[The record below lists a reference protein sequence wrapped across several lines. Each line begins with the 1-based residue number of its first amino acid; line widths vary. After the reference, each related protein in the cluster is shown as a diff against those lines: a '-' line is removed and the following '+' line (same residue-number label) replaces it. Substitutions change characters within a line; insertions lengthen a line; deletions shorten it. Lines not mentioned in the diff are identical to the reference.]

1 MACSRRSREWRRLIE
16 ALTSRRRLVIRL
28 RAPLIGSV
36 TLRCCP
42 RTGLLPFAFR
52 LAALRQWTSGNKIRV
67 MVSYRGP
74 YRHLL
79 QVVRL
84 GALVSVVVSAAAVHA
99 AAVADAVVPQVAAAG
114 AHVAL
119 APQVA
124 VAVAH
129 VALAPQ
135 DVAAVAHVA
144 LAPQVAVAVAHVA
157 VVDAA
162 AVAIAPDPV
171 LYEPAAAVAAVE
183 LLRDAVVVVPVV
195 VLALRR
201 VHRAAAV
208 AVA

>member
-84 GALVSVVVSAAAVHA
+84 GALVSVVASAAAVHA
-99 AAVADAVVPQVAAAG
+99 AAVADAVG
-114 AHVAL
+114 RE
-119 APQVA
+119 
-124 VAVAH
+124 
-129 VALAPQ
+129 
-135 DVAAVAHVA
+135 
-144 LAPQVAVAVAHVA
+144 VA
-157 VVDAA
+157 VVAARVAVVAAA
-162 AVAIAPDPV
+162 AVAIAAGPV
-171 LYEPAAAVAAVE
+171 LYARAAAVAAVE

-195 VLALRR
+195 VL
-201 VHRAAAV
+201 
-208 AVA
+208 

>member
-99 AAVADAVVPQVAAAG
+99 AAVADAVVPQVAAAV

-135 DVAAVAHVA
+135 
-144 LAPQVAVAVAHVA
+144 VAVVAAHVA

>member
-1 MACSRRSREWRRLIE
+1 
-16 ALTSRRRLVIRL
+16 
-28 RAPLIGSV
+28 
-36 TLRCCP
+36 
-42 RTGLLPFAFR
+42 
-52 LAALRQWTSGNKIRV
+52 

-84 GALVSVVVSAAAVHA
+84 GALVSVVVSA
-99 AAVADAVVPQVAAAG
+99 
-114 AHVAL
+114 
-119 APQVA
+119 
-124 VAVAH
+124 
-129 VALAPQ
+129 
-135 DVAAVAHVA
+135 
-144 LAPQVAVAVAHVA
+144 AVAHVA

-201 VHRAAAV
+201 VHHAAAV